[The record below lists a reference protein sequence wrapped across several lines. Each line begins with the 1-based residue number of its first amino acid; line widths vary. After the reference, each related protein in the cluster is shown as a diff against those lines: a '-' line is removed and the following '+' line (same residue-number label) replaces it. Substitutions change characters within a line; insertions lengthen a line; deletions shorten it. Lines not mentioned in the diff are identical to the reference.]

1 LSHWRAAGFEALR
14 AGRPAADVEFL
25 RGVPRSAMLECAMV
39 DITRSYRIRAYPNG
53 AQRCLLDRWFGGI
66 RWLWNTTLEIRS
78 AAYRECGLTL
88 TGNDLS
94 RWLTQW
100 KRTSG
105 HEWLA
110 QIPATALT
118 QCLRDQDSAL
128 RNFFAQRARYPRFK
142 RKQRTDG

>member
-1 LSHWRAAGFEALR
+1 MWI
-14 AGRPAADVEFL
+14 
-25 RGVPRSAMLECAMV
+25 MT

-53 AQRCLLDRWFGGI
+53 AQRRLLDRWLGGI
-66 RWLWNTTLEIRS
+66 RWLWNTTVEIRS

-88 TGNDLS
+88 TGNDLT

-110 QIPATALT
+110 EIPATALT
-118 QCLRDQDSAL
+118 QCLRDQDSAF
-128 RNFFAQRARYPRFK
+128 RNFSPSVRATHASSASNTREVCDS
-142 RKQRTDG
+142 RTWAPFGGPAGLSMCRN